1 MGLKLSGNG
10 HVTTHGGE
18 DMAELKGI
26 YILWYREMLRL
37 RRDRPRLIASLGAP
51 LLYLIVFGF
60 GLSRL
65 MGPLAPGLNF
75 TQFLFPGLLGMTVLM
90 TALMSGMSVVWERE
104 MGFLKEVLVAPL
116 SRRAMVLGKALG
128 GATLAMVQGL
138 ILLVLAPLLE
148 INLSLVSLLY
158 LLPFLLLAAFALS
171 SLGVL
176 IASRTYTMEGFLVV
190 VNLALM
196 PLIFLSGIFF
206 PLTGLPG
213 WLNIIVKIN
222 PITYGVDAIRY
233 LILGPVV
240 PSVVWFGRPVTIIE
254 DTLVIGTLAV
264 IATGLAI
271 WSFSRQE

>member
-1 MGLKLSGNG
+1 
-10 HVTTHGGE
+10 
-18 DMAELKGI
+18 MAELKGI

-51 LLYLIVFGF
+51 LLYLVVFGF

-138 ILLVLAPLLE
+138 ILLVLAPLLG
-148 INLSLVSLLY
+148 INLSFVSLLY

-213 WLNIIVKIN
+213 WLNIIVKLN
-222 PITYGVDAIRY
+222 PITYGVNAIRH

-240 PSVVWFGRPVTIIE
+240 PSVVWFGRPVTLIE
-254 DTLVIGTLAV
+254 DTLVIGALAV
-264 IATGLAI
+264 IVTGLAI

>member
-1 MGLKLSGNG
+1 
-10 HVTTHGGE
+10 
-18 DMAELKGI
+18 MAELKGI

>member
-1 MGLKLSGNG
+1 MVSRLKTKFLKRSK
-10 HVTTHGGE
+10 

-26 YILWYREMLRL
+26 YILWYREVLRL

-60 GLSRL
+60 GLSHL
-65 MGPLAPGLNF
+65 MGTLAPGLNF

-116 SRRAMVLGKALG
+116 SRRAVVLGKALG

-138 ILLVLAPLLE
+138 IFLVLAPLLG
-148 INLSLVSLLY
+148 ISLSLTSLFY
-158 LLPFLLLAAFALS
+158 LLPFLVLVAFALS
-171 SLGVL
+171 SLGIL
-176 IASRTYTMEGFLVV
+176 IASRTYTMEGFQVV
-190 VNLALM
+190 VSLVLL

-206 PLTGLPG
+206 PLTNLPG
-213 WLNIIVKIN
+213 WLEIIVKIN

-240 PSVVWFGRPVTIIE
+240 PSVIWFGRPVT
-254 DTLVIGTLAV
+254 LVENVLVVGALAV
-264 IATGLAI
+264 IVTGLAI